1 MRGGSVTRLVWN
13 AVGARIFEAG
23 VDQGVLYVDGSD
35 GVPWNGLVSVSE
47 SPSGGDVSSYY
58 VDGIKYLAVSAAE
71 EFEATVEAYTY
82 PDEFAVCEGT
92 TAIKYG
98 LFATQQ
104 PKKSFNLCYRTMIGN
119 DVDGTDHGFKIHL
132 VYNAMVEPTQRSNST
147 IGDSVSPDNFSWKI
161 VTKPPTMVGYKQTA
175 HFVIDSREVPEDLLD
190 QITDI
195 LYGSADT
202 QPRLPSVAE
211 LLFIFTEYETSVFDA
226 GFLTEEYFAT
236 FDAGIIPAAQTSTID
251 GGTP

>member
-82 PDEFAVCEGT
+82 PDEFAVCEWNDCNQVRVVRH
-92 TAIKYG
+92 TA
-98 LFATQQ
+98 
-104 PKKSFNLCYRTMIGN
+104 
-119 DVDGTDHGFKIHL
+119 
-132 VYNAMVEPTQRSNST
+132 
-147 IGDSVSPDNFSWKI
+147 
-161 VTKPPTMVGYKQTA
+161 
-175 HFVIDSREVPEDLLD
+175 
-190 QITDI
+190 
-195 LYGSADT
+195 
-202 QPRLPSVAE
+202 
-211 LLFIFTEYETSVFDA
+211 
-226 GFLTEEYFAT
+226 TEEVFQPLLSNH
-236 FDAGIIPAAQTSTID
+236 DW
-251 GGTP
+251 